1 MIKIVTS
8 GRRVF
13 VGYCKKCGCEFSY
26 DLSDLHLGCGS
37 FYVHCPC
44 CECKYLHPDQDVLY
58 IDDKGTTP
66 SSVSAT
72 KNTPTKPA
80 KKLSV
85 VIRRDDVWVPIELT
99 NVTVIKEMYNGAS
112 TIVLKPDDITCN
124 YVFPT
129 LKVGVPFMVED
140 AYVPDYYVSG
150 INKEYNTV
158 TLSKLEVT
166 RINLDEY
173 N

>member
-1 MIKIVTS
+1 MIKTVAP

-13 VGYCKKCGCEFSY
+13 VGRCKKCGCEFSY

-44 CECKYLHPDQDVLY
+44 CECEYLHPDQDVY
-58 IDDKGTTP
+58 IDNKGTTP
-66 SSVSAT
+66 SSVGDT
-72 KNTPTKPA
+72 KNTPTKPIKA
-80 KKLSV
+80 V
-85 VIRRDDVWVPIELT
+85 VKIRKGDKWVPIELT
-99 NVTVIKEMYNGAS
+99 NVTVIKEMHNGAS
-112 TIVLKPDDITCN
+112 TIVLKPNDMTCN

-129 LKVGVPFMVED
+129 LKVGDPFMIED
-140 AYVPDYYVSG
+140 AYVSDYYVSG
-150 INKEYNTV
+150 VNKEYNTV